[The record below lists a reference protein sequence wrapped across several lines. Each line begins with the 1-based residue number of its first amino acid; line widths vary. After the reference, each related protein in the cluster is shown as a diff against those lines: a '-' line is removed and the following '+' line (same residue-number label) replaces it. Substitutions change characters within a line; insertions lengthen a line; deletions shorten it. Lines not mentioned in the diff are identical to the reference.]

1 MLVQKMG
8 VKVDLSF
15 IMAVTSL
22 FADLPSR
29 ATEVGL
35 GPALVSRSRA
45 TEVGL
50 GPALVSRSRA
60 TEVGLGPAP
69 SE

>member
-29 ATEVGL
+29 AAEVGL
-35 GPALVSRSRA
+35 GPALVNTDEERESHVIYGRKVERN
-45 TEVGL
+45 
-50 GPALVSRSRA
+50 
-60 TEVGLGPAP
+60 
-69 SE
+69 